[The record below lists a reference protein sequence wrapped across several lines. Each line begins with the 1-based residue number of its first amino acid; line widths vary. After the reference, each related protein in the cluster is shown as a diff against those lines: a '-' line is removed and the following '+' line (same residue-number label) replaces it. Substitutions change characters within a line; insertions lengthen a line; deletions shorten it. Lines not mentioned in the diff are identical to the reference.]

1 MKHERI
7 YLHDNKAY
15 MDTYFQELS
24 VELKVSVQRPCIL
37 ICPGGGYQMT
47 TDREAEPIALA
58 FAAQGFQTAVLRYPV
73 APSRFPESLYCLAE
87 AVAWLRTH
95 AEENRINPAQ
105 ITVGGF
111 SAGGHLAASLG
122 VFWNQDSIWE
132 GTGFDKEFIRPNRL
146 LLGYPVITSGEYAH
160 LNSFDQLLGADAD
173 EAQRD
178 LVSLEKHVT
187 CFVPP
192 TFLWHTF
199 EDQIVPVENS
209 MLFANALRKKHV
221 PFELHI
227 YSEGVHGLALANEL
241 TMTADGGVV
250 CESCEGWL
258 SLACAWLRRPVK
270 AYIKRDEQ
278 TPPNESLHQS

>member
-7 YLHDNKAY
+7 FLHEEKAY
-15 MDTYFQELS
+15 LDTYFQEMS
-24 VELKVSVQRPCIL
+24 AELKLSVQRPCIL

-58 FAAQGFQTAVLRYPV
+58 FSARGFQTAILRYPV
-73 APSRFPESLYCLAE
+73 APSRFPESLFCLAE

-95 AEENRINPAQ
+95 AEENRIDSMQ
-105 ITVGGF
+105 ITVCGF

-122 VFWNQDSIWE
+122 VFWNQDSMWE
-132 GTGFDKEFIRPNRL
+132 GTSLNKELIRPNRL

-160 LNSFDQLLGADAD
+160 LNSFDQLLGTKAN
-173 EAQRD
+173 EQQRE

-187 CFVPP
+187 SFTPP

-209 MLFANALRKKHV
+209 LLFAVALRKKHV

-241 TMTADGGVV
+241 TMDSTGGVI
-250 CESCEGWL
+250 CKSCEGWL
-258 SLACAWLRRPVK
+258 ELACAWLNRPVK
-270 AYIKRDEQ
+270 AYIKRDE
-278 TPPNESLHQS
+278 TFSHTVPA